1 MNVDTKMEIRGAIIK
16 LIIGKQHQGL
26 NSIHWHEI
34 MQAVKD
40 RGIIDDQLSKR
51 NIKKWTH
58 VRAQLQSLV
67 WLERLTRTADMTVE
81 EYTIIPFWSKT
92 A

>member
-1 MNVDTKMEIRGAIIK
+1 MNLETKMNVRRAIIALVK
-16 LIIGKQHQGL
+16 KKQTEGL
-26 NSIHWHEI
+26 TSIHWHEI

-40 RGIIDDQLSKR
+40 SGIIDDQLSKR